1 MSPIRF
7 LLCVAFLTFIHQSS
21 ADDQVRSVQEELRR
35 RNLYFGDIDGR
46 RSGELSEAVKR
57 YQQRKGFSATGDDD
71 RQTLRSLGLLP
82 RAPGEPPPKELEWPE
97 EPVLKSDARINVAA
111 IAEEIAAETGI
122 SPASVAPKSAA
133 SNQASSGKRG
143 RAKRGTA
150 AGAPS
155 HAAANPRFSA
165 AVLRAEPEQV
175 RRLIRDYVRAVS
187 GNDVRDE
194 LRFYAD
200 QVVYFEN
207 GDIDRR
213 IIERS
218 LRDYYKRWPKRKYS
232 VADEPVFRFDRGN
245 GQILVVVPLRF
256 TLKNGGK
263 AVRGITLNEFIVN
276 AATSDPRI
284 VSIRERRLRG

>member
-1 MSPIRF
+1 MLPIRF
-7 LLCVAFLTFIHQSS
+7 LLCVAFLFCIHASF
-21 ADDQVRSVQEELRR
+21 ADEQVRSVQEELRR

-57 YQQRKGFSATGDDD
+57 YQQRKGFSATGEDD
-71 RQTLRSLGLLP
+71 RQTLRSLGLAP

-122 SPASVAPKSAA
+122 SPASVAPKAA
-133 SNQASSGKRG
+133 VSTRPGAAKHG

-150 AGAPS
+150 AQPPARAG
-155 HAAANPRFSA
+155 ANPPAFA

-200 QVVYFEN
+200 QVDYFQN

-218 LRDYYKRWPKRKYS
+218 LRDYYKRWPKRRYS

-256 TLKNGGK
+256 TLKNGRK
-263 AVRGITLNEFIVN
+263 AVRGVTLNEFVVN